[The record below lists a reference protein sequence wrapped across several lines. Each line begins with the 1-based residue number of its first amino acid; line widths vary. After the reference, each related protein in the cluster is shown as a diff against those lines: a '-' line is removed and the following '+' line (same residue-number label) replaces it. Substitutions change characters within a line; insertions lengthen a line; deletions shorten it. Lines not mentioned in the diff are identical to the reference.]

1 MAEFDEIRDQ
11 LRQARAN
18 REKTSDSAFA
28 AEERLRRLEARR
40 AVLDRVFD
48 PRNRAHVEERGRLAR
63 ERAETERLLERRRG
77 EQAEAKL
84 SEKGLFASF
93 AEWTDPQK
101 AISQWNDQIP
111 ILLFPVRLETRF
123 KTGIAAPTGRQI
135 RQLWVRIYPDSCSI
149 DSFEA
154 TLSETEVAN
163 AKLYWTGIWEAGGI
177 EDQER
182 GAWRGLVAAHGAGR
196 AEWIIS
202 NYEPLNLAE
211 KPVKAQP
218 DDVILTIPTE
228 APLGDAES
236 AAVRAFWIEVWKAD
250 GDREKEEIA
259 FAALEAAV
267 GAGLAAEV
275 ASRYP
280 PANLAEKPVPPKTRD
295 EVGVSAAFVVFPVT
309 EDLDLKQHSWSRAP
323 KVALMPDRFVFLGY
337 AGSGPPLVV
346 LGRPVP
352 GTLLAGPDPSAP
364 KEEQLRQD
372 ENGEIVIP
380 EEMQWMVDFDRAI
393 EVGMGFRID
402 LDPVQAVRGFDRV
415 LVVGLRLA
423 ADETASQKDLETL
436 IDRHRLSRT
445 GFSLVPQ
452 GTPTNN
458 TEAESSGHSRGSDAD
473 QSFDDLKKE
482 SLFDD
487 DPDWLDKSDGQ
498 WLAEILGLDSAV
510 LKKARHSGGKDQA
523 DARAMNTA
531 LWPATLGYWME
542 TLMETVFTPDAVDD
556 TREFFYR
563 FVTGRGAI
571 PAIRFGN
578 QPYGILPATALS
590 RMRWMERRDDS
601 YLRRLYPILRAMD
614 EDWKQMATEVAY
626 AGKPGD
632 PHQTLL
638 DIVGLHSG
646 SVEYWQRYA
655 ESALQFYNRLNLE
668 GHFGFLTPLVI
679 AGLQQAGT
687 QLLAKLGHDGAP
699 PDLLEKFFYGKQ
711 NLMKGPVVDDRPL
724 SETETIRPYAADG
737 ERNYIEWLVDAAR
750 TSLQA
755 LYAQDGF
762 AEDKTPRALLY
773 LLLRHAL
780 QLGYHDVSVRLHESA
795 GLLSAEGV
803 RAARRDDPFLHVR
816 AQAPVSESRYQLLTR
831 AEPAITQSA
840 TMTVGEF
847 IGSSLQSLPLDFYL
861 PQQLRALEKLKD
873 ASTAR
878 LERALAEHID
888 CCTYRLDAW
897 LQGLVHVQL
906 AQMRNLRDGG
916 DAPPRQGIHLG
927 AYAWLEEVRPENKVF
942 TPVDLPEDLAEDFDR
957 PGEPPL
963 QRDSTNQGYIH
974 APSLN
979 HAVAAAVLRNGYIAN
994 ASSENRETL
1003 AVNLTSERVRT
1014 ALAILEGI
1022 RGGQSLSALL
1032 GYQLERGLHDRY
1044 ALAHVDGFIFDLRKA
1059 FPLRG
1064 NRLASTRAPE
1074 GEPIEKIEARNVIDG
1089 LALVNQIKST
1099 GNKTY
1104 PFGKELPDAD
1114 AGQKSAIN
1122 AEADRLLE
1130 THDAVADLALAEGVY
1145 QAVLGNYDRVA
1156 ATYDTYSKGNFPPE
1170 PQVVQTPT
1178 NGTGLTHRV
1187 GLHLEA
1193 GADPAVSPW
1202 TGVPMTPRARAE
1214 PAVNDWLAAVL
1225 PPPEE
1230 IACTVSFVRAAD
1242 NAPDEQQ
1249 VTIRDLL
1256 IQPADLLR
1264 LTPDDSKQERA
1275 ELDDRIVRFTILT
1288 HAPRP
1293 DGPIEIHYM
1302 KKTTAPFSV
1311 FEVMPLLRH
1320 LRRLAQTSR
1329 PLRPTDLTLSDEGAV
1344 GQDAAVFVDK
1354 TRLDLVEGAMGD
1366 LRADLAGF
1374 EAALAP
1380 LLADLPNRRADVIT
1394 GIDATVT
1401 DLVSLLARAAGFAI
1415 PQTGW
1420 GFAYDFEGRVLRAVF
1435 TTLAERAARWTGR
1448 LNEFEALMVEYGTL
1462 AADEEKFA
1470 LLVRAEG
1477 LLATAPTSP
1486 LPALPDD
1493 FKNDLETI
1501 RRPAFVNKLAA
1512 ITAVRDTP
1520 QTSVA
1525 QLLAN
1530 AGALL
1535 PVTAFDPVALSFAEP
1550 ENEAVRFAEDAVS
1563 VAKVVLAEIDRR
1575 RAAAQARFDEHDA
1588 TAQDPERVKALEA
1601 AAKALLGDDFVVV
1614 PEFSLG
1620 AAQGDEMEKALTASQ
1635 SRALFDHLE
1644 NTLKMDFPED
1654 TWLYGVARVREKMRA
1669 WEQVVMLAGA
1679 FDVPE
1684 PTLTPLQLPFLADDS
1699 WLALEFPKTARLDT
1713 DRLLYTAAFHAP
1725 FNKAGR
1731 QCGLLVDEWTE
1742 VIPSEDATTGLAFH
1756 YDRPSSEPPQ
1766 TMLLVTPAAFTGSW
1780 TWEDLVDALN
1790 ETLDFAKR
1798 RAVEPVHVD
1807 KTAYARF
1814 LPATTTAVTMNQLT
1828 ISLQYALNNTLLQ
1841 ALGEE

>member
-11 LRQARAN
+11 LRQARA
-18 REKTSDSAFA
+18 EKDAAGDGAFA
-28 AEERLRRLEARR
+28 AEERLKRLEARQ
-40 AVLDRVFD
+40 AALDRVFD
-48 PRNRAHVEERGRLAR
+48 PQNPAHAEARGRLAR
-63 ERAETERLLERRRG
+63 ERERIESRLAGQKG
-77 EQAEAKL
+77 EHAEAKRF
-84 SEKGLFASF
+84 EKDLFDRF
-93 AEWTDPQK
+93 AAWTDPRQTI
-101 AISQWNDQIP
+101 AQWNDQIP

-123 KTGIAAPTGRQI
+123 KD

-154 TLSETEVAN
+154 TLSETEAAN
-163 AKLYWTGIWEAGGI
+163 AKLYWTGMWEAGGI

-182 GAWRGLVAAHGAGR
+182 GAWRGLVASHGSGR
-196 AEWIIS
+196 AEWIVA
-202 NYEPLNLAE
+202 NYKPLNE

-228 APLGDAES
+228 MPLGDAES
-236 AAVRAFWIEVWKAD
+236 AAARAFWVDVWKAD
-250 GDREKEEIA
+250 GDREKEESA

-267 GAGLAAEV
+267 GGALAADIV
-275 ASRYP
+275 ARYA
-280 PANLAEKPVPPKTRD
+280 PANLAQKAEGDVA
-295 EVGVSAAFVVFPVT
+295 VSAEFVVFPVT

-346 LGRPVP
+346 LGNPVP
-352 GTLLAGPDPSAP
+352 GTLIAGPDPSAP
-364 KEEQLRQD
+364 KEEQLQQD

-380 EEMQWMVDFDRAI
+380 EEMRWMVDFDRAVQ
-393 EVGMGFRID
+393 VGMGFRID
-402 LDPVQAVRGFDRV
+402 LDTVQAARGFDRV

-436 IDRHRLSRT
+436 IDHHRLSRI

-458 TEAESSGHSRGSDAD
+458 TESGGSGHGRGSDAD
-473 QSFDDLKKE
+473 QSYDDLKKE

-498 WLAEILGLDSAV
+498 WLAEYLGIDSAV

-542 TLMETVFTPDAVDD
+542 TLMDTVFTPDAVDD
-556 TREFFYR
+556 TREFFNR

-571 PAIRFGN
+571 PAIRFGK

-590 RMRWMERRDDS
+590 RMSWMGRSDP
-601 YLRRLYPILRAMD
+601 YLRRLSPILQAID
-614 EDWKQMATEVAY
+614 ADWKQMAAEVAY

-638 DIVGLHSG
+638 DIVGLHPG
-646 SVEYWQRYA
+646 SVEFWQRYA
-655 ESALQFYNRLNLE
+655 ESAEQLYNRLNLQ
-668 GHFGFLTPLVI
+668 GLGSFLTPFLI
-679 AGLQQAGT
+679 AALQQAGT
-687 QLLAKLGHDGAP
+687 QLLARLGHDGEA

-711 NLMKGPVVDDRPL
+711 NLMKGPAVDDRPL

-737 ERNYIEWLVDAAR
+737 TRNYIEWLVDAAR

-795 GLLSAEGV
+795 GLLSSEAV

-816 AQAPVSESRYQLLTR
+816 AQAETSESRYQLLTR

-847 IGSSLQSLPLDFYL
+847 IGASISNLSLDFYL
-861 PQQLRALEKLKD
+861 PRQLRALEKLKD

-878 LERALAEHID
+878 LERALAEHLD
-888 CCTYRLDAW
+888 CCSYRLDAW
-897 LQGLVHVQL
+897 LLGLVHAQL

-916 DAPPRQGIHLG
+916 DASPRKGIHLG

-942 TPVDLPEDLAEDFDR
+942 TPVELPEDLVEDFAR

-963 QRDSTNQGYIH
+963 VHDSTNQGYVH

-979 HAVAAAVLRNGYIAN
+979 HAVAAAVLRNGYISN
-994 ASSENRETL
+994 ASPENRQTL

-1014 ALAILEGI
+1014 ALAMLEGI

-1032 GYQLERGLHDRY
+1032 GYQFERGLHDRY
-1044 ALAHVDGFIFDLRKA
+1044 GLAHVDGFIFDLRKE

-1064 NRLASTRAPE
+1064 NRMASTRTPE
-1074 GEPIEKIEARNVIDG
+1074 GVSIEKVEARNVIDG
-1089 LALVNQIKST
+1089 LALVNHIKST

-1104 PFGKELPDAD
+1104 PFGKDLPDAD
-1114 AGQKSAIN
+1114 PDQAIAIS
-1122 AEADRLLE
+1122 AEAGRLLE

-1170 PQVVQTPT
+1170 PQVVQTPAS
-1178 NGTGLTHRV
+1178 GTGLTHRV

-1202 TGVPMTPRARAE
+1202 AGVPMTPRAQGE
-1214 PAVNDWLAAVL
+1214 PAVNAWLAAVL
-1225 PPPEE
+1225 PPPEQ

-1242 NAPDEQQ
+1242 NAPDERQ
-1249 VTIRDLL
+1249 VTIRDLR

-1264 LTPDDSKQERA
+1264 LAVEDGKQEMA
-1275 ELDDRIVRFTILT
+1275 ELDDRIVRHVVLN

-1293 DGPIEIHYM
+1293 GEPVKIHYM
-1302 KKTTAPFSV
+1302 KKLGAPFSL

-1329 PLRPTDLTLSDEGAV
+1329 PLRPTDLTLSDEAAV

-1354 TRLDLVEGAMGD
+1354 SRLDLVDGGIGN
-1366 LRADLAGF
+1366 LRTDVAGF

-1380 LLADLPNRRADVIT
+1380 LLADLENRRADVIS
-1394 GIDATVT
+1394 GIDATAA
-1401 DLVSLLARAAGFAI
+1401 DLVSLLARAAGFTI

-1420 GFAYDFEGRVLRAVF
+1420 GFVYEFQGRVFRAV
-1435 TTLAERAARWTGR
+1435 LARIAERVDRWTER
-1448 LNEFEALMVEYGTL
+1448 LNEFDARMVEYGALPLT
-1462 AADEEKFA
+1462 ATGEEKFA
-1470 LLVRAEG
+1470 LLARAEA
-1477 LLATAPTSP
+1477 LLATEPTNP
-1486 LPALPDD
+1486 LPASPDS
-1493 FKNDLETI
+1493 FKNDLKTV
-1501 RRPAFVNKLAA
+1501 RRPAFEAKLAA
-1512 ITAVRDTP
+1512 LTAVRDTSL
-1520 QTSVA
+1520 TSVA
-1525 QLLAN
+1525 QLLADAN
-1530 AGALL
+1530 ALL
-1535 PVTAFDPVALSFAEP
+1535 PLTAFDLVELSFTEP

-1575 RAAAQARFDEHDA
+1575 RTAAQAQFAAHDAAAQSAA
-1588 TAQDPERVKALEA
+1588 RVKALEA
-1601 AAKALLGDDFVVV
+1601 AAKALLGEDFVIV
-1614 PEFSLG
+1614 PEFGLG
-1620 AAQGDEMEKALTASQ
+1620 AAQGDETEKALAASQ

-1644 NTLKMDFPED
+1644 NTLHVDFPED

-1679 FDVPE
+1679 FGVTE
-1684 PTLTPLQLPFLADDS
+1684 PALTPLQLPFLADDS
-1699 WLALEFPKTARLDT
+1699 WLALEFPERALLDT
-1713 DRLLYTAAFHAP
+1713 DRLLYTASFHAP

-1731 QCGLLVDEWTE
+1731 QCGLLLDEWTE
-1742 VIPSEDATTGLAFH
+1742 VIPSPDATTGITFH
-1756 YDRPSSEPPQ
+1756 YDRPSCEPPQ
-1766 TMLLVTPAAFTGSW
+1766 TMLLVTPAAFTGTW
-1780 TWEDLVDALN
+1780 RWEDLVDALN

-1807 KTAYARF
+1807 QTAYARF
-1814 LPATTTAVTMNQLT
+1814 LPATITAVTRNQLT
-1828 ISLQYALNNTLLQ
+1828 ISLHYALNNNLIQ
-1841 ALGEE
+1841 ALNED